1 MQSPHLQKK
10 LTDCLSEGL
19 PLVVTDVESPDL
31 LHNRE
36 LALVLGSKVKLSR
49 GGTRGKKHKMKV
61 CTYMCRELQ
70 ALGIYVCR
78 YTSYWLI
85 TVLVCS

>member
-19 PLVVTDVESPDL
+19 PLVVTDVDGPDL

-49 GGTRGKKHKMKV
+49 GGARGKKHKMKV
-61 CTYMCRELQ
+61 CTYMCVGSCKHW
-70 ALGIYVCR
+70 AYTYVD
-78 YTSYWLI
+78 TLLI
-85 TVLVCS
+85 G